1 MIVNE
6 SFISII
12 NEMQQKDCLAMTEK
26 NIIKQIRALKKMTPS
41 ELKIAEYF
49 SRYEQ
54 ELVFDNVTSISKNTG
69 VSKSTIVRFIAKL
82 GYEKY
87 AEFRKKL
94 RDELVNKQESL
105 RYLLQKKHLEH
116 RQEDIIGENF
126 SYIIN
131 YLQYTH
137 TQIDPEIFLSVAKLL
152 MEPESRL
159 FITGQRS
166 SYPLAYLFHMLMT
179 RLRPDSILLG
189 PEVSMFPDKMTNVS
203 ENAVLLCI
211 FRQFY
216 GKQTLKIAQYF
227 AEKNARIILITDSE
241 FSPASELATFQ
252 ITVPSGGLSFFDS
265 VTPVTALLESLN
277 IAALKY
283 CNDEMLE
290 NLEKGEKLLRDF
302 EVFCPR
308 TGFDIS
314 QIRKLRDIQKRQ
326 S

>member
-1 MIVNE
+1 MIVYE

-26 NIIKQIRALKKMTPS
+26 NIIKEIRALKKMTPS

-49 SRYEQ
+49 SRYKQ

-69 VSKSTIVRFIAKL
+69 VSKSTIVRFIARL
-82 GYEKY
+82 GYKKY

-131 YLQYTH
+131 NLQYTH

-189 PEVSMFPDKMTNVS
+189 PEVSMSPDKMTNVS

-252 ITVPSGGLSFFDS
+252 ITVPSRGLPFFDS

-290 NLEKGEKLLRDF
+290 NLEKSEKLLRDF